1 MDPFYEGL
9 AVYGDEYEHGGV
21 RMRLARKTMRRLVA
35 FGKRD
40 FAFVSASDR
49 PPPPSGGDGGGG
61 AWVSGT
67 VSVVTD
73 AIPRAG
79 GYVRAY
85 QDSVA
90 FYEAMDDDVSTGS
103 PRMRL
108 TIVFRID
115 LNDSTHGGGGGYVPM
130 FVYVRT
136 VGVTGMASV
145 QNMKRLI
152 AERRTEGSS
161 PRTTGVKVVRR

>member
-1 MDPFYEGL
+1 
-9 AVYGDEYEHGGV
+9 
-21 RMRLARKTMRRLVA
+21 MRLARKTIKRLAA

-40 FAFVSASDR
+40 FAFVSVSDR
-49 PPPPSGGDGGGG
+49 PRSGGG

-73 AIPRAG
+73 AIPRTR

-90 FYEAMDDDVSTGS
+90 FYEALDDDESTGAH
-103 PRMRL
+103 RMRL

-115 LNDSTHGGGGGYVPM
+115 LNDSTDGGEGGYVPM

-136 VGVTGMASV
+136 VGATGMASV

-152 AERRTEGSS
+152 AEAIRGGSCHD
-161 PRTTGVKVVRR
+161 GVKSSDDDYWLKKIWNGKGKC